1 MALPR
6 VYFFCSNEPGDLY
19 LSEDVIA
26 LAEGF
31 VELGI
36 PFFANCN
43 YWLQSTDPSDYL
55 FKHTPNVGPDDCDI
69 VVVNYRWPF
78 WMNRE
83 TWSGTIRK
91 PLPQEVLKK
100 RRRFSTVYIDNCDGH
115 QTYSWEEQFRS
126 FDLILRSKL
135 NARAW
140 HPSNMKPWAIG
151 LNKRIMKAT
160 AGALPF
166 ASRRRVLL
174 VNYGPSPWRTRDL
187 ARKHV
192 EPLLGKALPIDY
204 TKDDLSTEPSDAY
217 EALMWRQ
224 TDGRFSWKY
233 YDRLKHSQ
241 AVACFC
247 GDMIPPMPFRPEQY
261 LVGGNRAKLRRAFFE
276 LLGRLDTRL
285 PRAVSWDSFRFWEA
299 LSAGCASINVDLSL
313 YGVHLPVTPEN
324 GIHYLGVNFAR
335 VRDLV
340 DQLHEEPQILAR
352 IGIEGKRWAEQHY
365 SPRAAAKRFLE
376 LLSYEVAQEP
386 RFHEHTFGAGERTAS
401 AK

>member
-6 VYFFCSNEPGDLY
+6 VYFFCSNEPGDQY
-19 LSEDVIA
+19 LQEDVIA

-55 FKHTPNVGPDDCDI
+55 FKHTPDVGPDDCDI
-69 VVVNYRWPF
+69 VVVNYLWPIWF
-78 WMNRE
+78 NRKTFE
-83 TWSGTIRK
+83 VIRR
-91 PLPQEVLKK
+91 PLPREVLKK
-100 RRRFSTVYIDNCDGH
+100 GRRFSTVYMDNWDGH
-115 QTYSWEEQFRS
+115 QTVSWEEQFRS

-151 LNKRIMKAT
+151 LTKRIMKAT
-160 AGALPF
+160 AGAPPLG
-166 ASRRRVLL
+166 SRRRVLL
-174 VNYGPSPWRTRDL
+174 VNYGASHPFRRGTRDL
-187 ARKHV
+187 ARTHV
-192 EPLLGKALPIDY
+192 EPLLGKVLPIDH
-204 TKDDLSTEPSDAY
+204 TTDDLSTEPSDAY

-233 YDRLKHSQ
+233 YDRLKQSQ
-241 AVACFC
+241 AVECFC
-247 GDMIPPMPFRPEQY
+247 GDIIPPMPFRPEKY
-261 LVGGNRAKLRRAFFE
+261 LVGGDRAKLRLAFFK
-276 LLGRLDTRL
+276 LLGLLDPRS

-313 YGVHLPVTPEN
+313 YGVQLPVAPEN
-324 GIHYLGVNFAR
+324 GLHYLGVNFAR

-365 SPRAAAKRFLE
+365 SPRAVGKRFLE
-376 LLSYEVAQEP
+376 LLGYEVAREP
-386 RFHEHTFGAGERTAS
+386 GFRSSERTAP